1 MRIVYFEP
9 FSGISGDMTL
19 GALVD
24 LGTDLGRLRSELAHL
39 GVEGYEISSQRA
51 SRAGIGA
58 TRVEVRVAERA
69 GERSFREIR
78 ALIQESRL
86 SPWVRERAT
95 EAFRRLAAAEAEIHG
110 VAIEHVHFHE
120 VGAIDS
126 IVDIVGSMIA
136 LEQLLPARFLCAA
149 VNLGQGSVVCRH
161 GRYPVPGPATQR
173 LLEQAPTYSSGIEA
187 ELTTPTGATL
197 LSTLVESYV
206 PRPLMRIEATGY
218 GAGARDFPGAANVL
232 RITVGEELRQPEPA
246 CNEEQVAVIE
256 ATIDDMSPQLYGY
269 FQERAFA
276 GGALDVYATPVQ
288 MKKNRP
294 GLGLTVVCAE
304 ADIDAL
310 CRLIFTETTTI
321 GVRYKLE
328 RRKTLERR
336 SVVVQTE
343 YGAIRMKVS
352 LLEGRRVNAVAEFE
366 DCRRAAA
373 ERGVALKEVQ
383 AAAGRAFFQAEA
395 SGRIDGGKVSNG

>member
-1 MRIVYFEP
+1 
-9 FSGISGDMTL
+9 MTVAIL
-19 GALVD
+19 IATREGAV
-24 LGTDLGRLRSELAHL
+24 LGTDSTTTLNLRQRGAERVVQLFNSAQK
-39 GVEGYEISSQRA
+39 VFEIGPVA
-51 SRAGIGA
+51 SRF
-58 TRVEVRVAERA
+58 VA
-69 GERSFREIR
+69 GESF
-78 ALIQESRL
+78 
-86 SPWVRERAT
+86 
-95 EAFRRLAAAEAEIHG
+95 
-110 VAIEHVHFHE
+110 
-120 VGAIDS
+120 
-126 IVDIVGSMIA
+126 
-136 LEQLLPARFLCAA
+136 
-149 VNLGQGSVVCRH
+149 
-161 GRYPVPGPATQR
+161 
-173 LLEQAPTYSSGIEA
+173 
-187 ELTTPTGATL
+187 
-197 LSTLVESYV
+197 
-206 PRPLMRIEATGY
+206 
-218 GAGARDFPGAANVL
+218 AGA
-232 RITVGEELRQPEPA
+232 
-246 CNEEQVAVIE
+246 VAV
-256 ATIDDMSPQLYGY
+256 YGDGTFGPLSWRCFISEFY
-269 FQERAFA
+269 CRRVVPA

-352 LLEGRRVNAVAEFE
+352 LLEGRRVNAVPEFE